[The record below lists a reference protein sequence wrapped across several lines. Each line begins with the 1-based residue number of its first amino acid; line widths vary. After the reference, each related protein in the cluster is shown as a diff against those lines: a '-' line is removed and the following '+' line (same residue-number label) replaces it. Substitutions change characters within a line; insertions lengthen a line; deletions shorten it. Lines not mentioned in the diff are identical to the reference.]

1 MDNES
6 DLRAD
11 IERAFAQVSSAKE
24 QQQQQARRI
33 EEPITAS
40 TVRFRVT
47 KWVLWS
53 YLAYAIG
60 VGLFIMFFGE
70 PAKNATLIDIMKT
83 LLLPI
88 VTLVIG
94 FYFGSKAE

>member
-1 MDNES
+1 MAS

-11 IERAFAQVSSAKE
+11 IERAHAQVNSAKE
-24 QQQQQARRI
+24 QQQQRAPRI
-33 EEPITAS
+33 EEPIAAS

-60 VGLFIMFFGE
+60 VGLFVMFGDD
-70 PAKNATLIDIMKT
+70 PTKNATLIDIIKT